1 MRISLHKDGG
11 DHSRASAASESRAP
25 RTLLDQ
31 IVEAVLYEGYILY
44 PYRASSK
51 KNRQRFTF
59 GRVYPY
65 DYHIA
70 QKGAE
75 AWTMQ
80 TQILMRRL
88 ATDAGFD
95 VSVRFLQPI
104 MREIGKLKTPLAEL
118 PQDAEPE
125 MEMVRSIEVDGA
137 LHQAWQECI
146 ERQIE
151 LPDQDFSGNVRN
163 VPFLFPAARTLE
175 PLRNKEDQIVA
186 IFVRRQEA
194 IEGHIE
200 IATEPVD
207 DAVSKIF
214 VRLNNST
221 PVPGEAIDRE
231 EDVLLRTLAS
241 AHTIFYARGGEF
253 ISLTDPPVEY
263 AAAAAS
269 CQNVGC
275 WPVLVGDQAKAERG
289 TMLASPII
297 LPDYPQI
304 APESAGTLY
313 DGLEIDEILTLRI
326 MTMTDEEK
334 REMRGVDQHARTL
347 LERTESLDSGH
358 LMKMHGAM
366 RGLHPVDSGTGEQDP
381 FDSNIFGNSHKIEGA
396 KVNGAFLRA
405 GDSVR
410 IRPKSRADA
419 LDMILAGKTALI
431 EAVEE
436 DAEGKV
442 HFALVL
448 EDDPGREF
456 GMMRQPGHRFF
467 YGADE
472 VEPLNVEEPA

>member
-1 MRISLHKDGG
+1 VKVTVHGDGNG
-11 DHSRASAASESRAP
+11 EHSPAAAASVSRAP
-25 RTLLDQ
+25 IDQ
-31 IVEAVLYEGYILY
+31 VIEAVLYEGYILY

-80 TQILMRRL
+80 SQVLMRRIEPE
-88 ATDAGFD
+88 AGFD

-104 MREIGKLKTPLAEL
+104 TREIGKLKTPLAEL
-118 PQDAEPE
+118 PEGTEPE
-125 MEMVRSIEVDGA
+125 MQMVPELEVDGV

-151 LPDQDFSGNVRN
+151 LPDQDFAGNVRN
-163 VPFLFPAARTLE
+163 VPFSFPAARTLE
-175 PLRNKEDQIVA
+175 SLRNKDNQISAV
-186 IFVRRQEA
+186 FVRRQEA

-200 IATEPVD
+200 IATERVD
-207 DAVSKIF
+207 EAVAKIF

-221 PVPGEAIDRE
+221 PIPGQAIDRE
-231 EDVLLRTLAS
+231 VDVLLRTLAS

-253 ISLTDPPVEY
+253 ISLTDPPAEY

-275 WPVLVGDQAKAERG
+275 WPVLIGDEARSERG
-289 TMLASPII
+289 VMLASPII

-334 REMRGVDQHARTL
+334 REMRGVDQHARAL
-347 LERTESLDSGH
+347 LERTESLNGGH
-358 LMKMHGAM
+358 LMKLHGTM
-366 RGLHPVDSGTGEQDP
+366 RGLHPVEPGAPEHDL
-381 FDSNIFGNSHKIEGA
+381 FDSRIFGNSHKIEGA
-396 KVNGAFLRA
+396 KVKGAFLRA

-410 IRPKSRADA
+410 IRPRNRADA
-419 LDMILAGKTALI
+419 MDMILAGKTALI

-442 HFALVL
+442 HFALVI

-472 VEPLNVEEPA
+472 VEPLTEKASA